1 TPTFCTAPTYRT
13 GSSSCSSSDAASSAA
28 LIAETLQQI
37 DQLGSD
43 LESYCVAADQ
53 QQQPQQH
60 TAVPHRVH
68 TEYAALRTT
77 NGIDQSLPT
86 TNGHAS
92 TAGSTTGTGS
102 VMQNGI
108 RIRAESATRPPP
120 PARPK
125 QHDHIGYTDG
135 TLDCRS
141 SNEHGSIM
149 GSRQSLNSS
158 GYYCPIGSNQDLRYT
173 NVNPFTRPAPNYK
186 I

>member
-1 TPTFCTAPTYRT
+1 
-13 GSSSCSSSDAASSAA
+13 
-28 LIAETLQQI
+28 QQH
-37 DQLGSD
+37 Q
-43 LESYCVAADQ
+43 
-53 QQQPQQH
+53 QQH

-68 TEYAALRTT
+68 TEYAALRST
-77 NGIDQSLPT
+77 NGCDQSLPT
-86 TNGHAS
+86 TNGHAT
-92 TAGSTTGTGS
+92 TAGSTTGSGS

-120 PARPK
+120 PAR
-125 QHDHIGYTDG
+125 
-135 TLDCRS
+135 RS
-141 SNEHGSIM
+141 STITSATPTAPSIAEARMSMGSIM

>member
-1 TPTFCTAPTYRT
+1 MNLTLSDGTPTFCTAPTYRT

-53 QQQPQQH
+53 PQQH

-68 TEYAALRTT
+68 SEYASLRTT
-77 NGIDQSLPT
+77 NGCEQSVPV
-86 TNGHAS
+86 TNGHATAVGS
-92 TAGSTTGTGS
+92 TAGTGS

-120 PARPK
+120 PTR
-125 QHDHIGYTDG
+125 
-135 TLDCRS
+135 RS
-141 SNEHGSIM
+141 STITSATPTAPSIAEARMSMGSIM
-149 GSRQSLNSS
+149 GRS
-158 GYYCPIGSNQDLRYT
+158 
-173 NVNPFTRPAPNYK
+173 
-186 I
+186 